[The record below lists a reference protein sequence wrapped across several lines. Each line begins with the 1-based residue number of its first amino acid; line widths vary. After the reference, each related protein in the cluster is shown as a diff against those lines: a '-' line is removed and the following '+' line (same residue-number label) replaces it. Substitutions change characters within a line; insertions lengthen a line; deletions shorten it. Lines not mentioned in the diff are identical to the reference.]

1 MSATEKTDLQP
12 IIDKREWAAKYMV
25 EEITHVIKS
34 FGKRDPGSEG
44 EKQACEYMADV
55 LRKDCGCED
64 VKVESFTEHPG
75 AFYGWLYLTVTF
87 ALASIAL
94 LFFFPLASIV
104 LIVVGLL
111 IMFLEFGIYKQ
122 AVDWLFP
129 KRTGHNVTA
138 IKKCTGTVERRIF
151 FNGHPDAAWEWPVNY
166 RFGGAAFEA
175 HAIFCVVGALYY
187 LGLAIAQVAT
197 NGLAGAAVSSV
208 IGKCG
213 LGGLIFV
220 PFLILLYN
228 MSNSRRVVDGAND
241 NLTACYMGISILKAM
256 RDAGVDLEHTEVGVL
271 LTGSEEAGLRGA
283 KAWSEAHK
291 DDYNDVPTFFY
302 SYDTI
307 HDPKYLMVNYRD
319 LNSTVKS
326 DAELGDLF
334 LEAAEAVGIPC
345 KKGVVPPMGGATDA
359 AAFAQAGRRAVGITG
374 LNHNLEDYYHT
385 RRATYDN
392 LNEEGLSNC
401 YAASVKL
408 LEMFDAGAK
417 Q

>member
-1 MSATEKTDLQP
+1 MSDTVKTDLQP
-12 IIDKREWAAKYMV
+12 IIDKKEWAAKYMV
-25 EEITHVIKS
+25 SEITHIIKT
-34 FGKRDPGSEG
+34 FEKRDPGSEG

-64 VKVESFTEHPG
+64 VKVESFSEHPG
-75 AFYGWLYLTVTF
+75 AFYGWRFITIIL
-87 ALASIAL
+87 AMASIVT
-94 LFFFPLASIV
+94 LFFFPLASVIMTA
-104 LIVVGLL
+104 LGFAL
-111 IMFLEFGIYKQ
+111 MFLEFGIYKQ
-122 AVDWLFP
+122 TVDFLFP
-129 KRTGHNVTA
+129 KRTSHNVTA
-138 IKKCTGTVERRIF
+138 VKKCTGTVERRIF

-166 RFGGAAFEA
+166 KFGGAAFEA
-175 HAIFCVVGALYY
+175 HAIICCVGALYY
-187 LGLAIAQVAT
+187 QVLAIIQLCAH
-197 NGLAGAAVSSV
+197 GLAGATASSG
-208 IGKCG
+208 IGKA
-213 LGGLIFV
+213 GLIGLIYV
-220 PFLILLYN
+220 PLLIGLFWMCN
-228 MSNSRRVVDGAND
+228 TSRVVDGAND

-283 KAWSEAHK
+283 KAWCEAHK
-291 DDYNDVPTFFY
+291 DEYNDVPTFFY

-307 HDPKYLMVNYRD
+307 HDPKFLMVNYRD

-334 LEAAEAVGIPC
+334 MEAAQAVGVPC
-345 KKGVVPPMGGATDA
+345 SKGVVPPMGGATDA
-359 AAFAQAGRRAVGITG
+359 AAFAQAGRRAVGVTG

-385 RRATYDN
+385 RRDTYDN
-392 LNEEGLSNC
+392 LNEEGLQNC

>member
-1 MSATEKTDLQP
+1 MSVQEKTDLQP
-12 IIDKREWAAKYMV
+12 IIDKKGWAAKYMV
-25 EEITHVIKS
+25 KEITHIIKT
-34 FGKRDPGSEG
+34 FEKRDPGSNG

-55 LRKDCGCED
+55 LRRECGCED
-64 VKVESFTEHPG
+64 VAVESFDEHPG
-75 AFYGWLYLTVTF
+75 AFYGWLYLTITF

-94 LFFFPLASIV
+94 LFVFPLASII
-104 LIVVGLL
+104 LIVVGLA

-138 IKKCTGTVERRIF
+138 VKKCTGTVERRIF

-166 RFGGAAFEA
+166 RFGGAMFEA

-187 LGLAIAQVAT
+187 LGLAIAQVASS
-197 NGLAGAAVSSV
+197 GLAGAAVSSV

-228 MSNSRRVVDGAND
+228 MSDSRRVVDGAND

-256 RDAGVDLEHTEVGVL
+256 HDEGVDLEHTEVGVL

-283 KAWSEAHK
+283 KAWCEAHEN
-291 DDYNDVPTFFY
+291 DYKDVPTFFY

-319 LNSTVKS
+319 LNATVKS

-334 LEAAEAVGIPC
+334 MEAAEAVNIPC
-345 KKGVVPPMGGATDA
+345 SKGMVPPMGGATDA
-359 AAFAQAGRRAVGITG
+359 AAFAQAGRRAVGVTG

-385 RRATYDN
+385 RRDTYDN

-408 LEMFDAGAK
+408 LEMFDNGAK